1 MFAKVSYMSGMKK
14 KKQIGKFSKI
24 LVAIDGSKQSMDAG
38 YHAINMS
45 NKFNAE
51 LYAIHVV
58 KDPAYV
64 EMFSFGIYDLE
75 TPFQRKSSLGHISQ
89 NAKKWFDEIKAKAN
103 EKNIQLSKTELIGTS
118 TSVEAGIVDYA
129 EKNDIDLIVLGT
141 KGYSGIKKLLLGSVA
156 SAVLTYAHCPVMVI
170 R

>member
-1 MFAKVSYMSGMKK
+1 MQAKVSYMSTMET
-14 KKQIGKFSKI
+14 KKQIGTFSKI
-24 LVAIDGSKQSMDAG
+24 LVAIDGSRQSMDAG
-38 YHAINMS
+38 YYAIDMS

-64 EMFSFGIYDLE
+64 EMFSFGIYDVE
-75 TPFQRKSSLGHISQ
+75 TPFQRKSSLEHISQ
-89 NAKKWFDEIKAKAN
+89 KAKEWFDEIKAKAN
-103 EKNIQLSKTELIGTS
+103 EKNIQLSKAELIGTS
-118 TSVEAGIVDYA
+118 TSVEAAIVDYA
-129 EKNDIDLIVLGT
+129 EKNDIDLIFLGT

>member
-1 MFAKVSYMSGMKK
+1 MSFPGTE
-14 KKQIGKFSKI
+14 KQKGTFSKLLI
-24 LVAIDGSKQSMDAG
+24 AIDGSKESMDAA
-38 YHAINMS
+38 YYAINVS

-64 EMFSFGIYDLE
+64 EMFSFGIYDVE
-75 TPFQRKSSLGHISQ
+75 TPFQRKSSSEHISQ
-89 NAKKWFDEIKAKAN
+89 KAKEWFDEIKEKAN
-103 EKNIQLSKTELIGTS
+103 EKNIQLSKAELIGTS
-118 TSVEAGIVDYA
+118 TSVEGAIVNYA
-129 EKNDIDLIVLGT
+129 ERNNIDLIVLGT
-141 KGYSGIKKLLLGSVA
+141 KGYSGIKKLLLGSIA

>member
-1 MFAKVSYMSGMKK
+1 MSFPGTE
-14 KKQIGKFSKI
+14 KQKGTFSKLLI
-24 LVAIDGSKQSMDAG
+24 AIDGSKESMDAA
-38 YHAINMS
+38 YYAINVS

-64 EMFSFGIYDLE
+64 EMFSFGIYDVE
-75 TPFQRKSSLGHISQ
+75 TPFQRKSSLEHISQ
-89 NAKKWFDEIKAKAN
+89 KAKEWFDEIKEKAN
-103 EKNIQLSKTELIGTS
+103 EKNIQLSKAELIGTS
-118 TSVEAGIVDYA
+118 TSVEGAIVNYA
-129 EKNDIDLIVLGT
+129 ERNNIDLIVLGT
-141 KGYSGIKKLLLGSVA
+141 KGYSGIKKLLLGSIA

>member
-1 MFAKVSYMSGMKK
+1 MPIPGTE
-14 KKQIGKFSKI
+14 KQKGIFSKI
-24 LVAIDGSKQSMDAG
+24 LIAIDGSKQSMDASN
-38 YHAINMS
+38 YAINVS
-45 NKFNAE
+45 SKFNAG

-64 EMFSFGIYDLE
+64 EMFSFGIYDVE
-75 TPFQRKSSLGHISQ
+75 APFHRKSSLEHIIQ
-89 NAKKWFDEIKAKAN
+89 KAREWFDEIKVKAN
-103 EKNIQLSKTELIGTS
+103 EINIQLSKAELIATS
-118 TSVEAGIVDYA
+118 TSVEGAIVNYA
-129 EKNDIDLIVLGT
+129 ERNNIDLIVLGT

>member
-1 MFAKVSYMSGMKK
+1 MSTMET
-14 KKQIGKFSKI
+14 KKQIGTFSKI
-24 LVAIDGSKQSMDAG
+24 LVAIDGSRQSIDAA
-38 YHAINMS
+38 YYAINVS

-64 EMFSFGIYDLE
+64 EMFSFGIYDIE
-75 TPFQRKSSLGHISQ
+75 TPFHRKSSLEHIIQ
-89 NAKKWFDEIKAKAN
+89 KAKEWFNAIKEKAI
-103 EKNIQLSKTELIGTS
+103 EKNVRLSKAELIGTS
-118 TSVEAGIVDYA
+118 TSVEAAIIDYA
-129 EKNDIDLIVLGT
+129 EKNDIDLIVIGT
-141 KGYSGIKKLLLGSVA
+141 KGYSGIKKLLLGSIA

>member
-1 MFAKVSYMSGMKK
+1 MRMPLTETE
-14 KKQIGKFSKI
+14 KQIGPFSKI
-24 LVAIDGSKQSMDAG
+24 LVAIDGSKQSIDAA
-38 YHAINMS
+38 YYAIIVS
-45 NKFNAE
+45 NKFNSQ

-58 KDPAYV
+58 KDPAYM
-64 EMFSFGIYDLE
+64 EMFSFGIYDVE
-75 TPFQRKSSLGHISQ
+75 TPSHRKSSLEHLRQ
-89 NAKKWFDEIKAKAN
+89 KAKEWFDEIKVKAN
-103 EKNIQLSKTELIGTS
+103 EKNIQLSKAELVGTS
-118 TSVEAGIVDYA
+118 ESVEAAIVDYA

>member
-1 MFAKVSYMSGMKK
+1 MSTMET
-14 KKQIGKFSKI
+14 KKQIGTFSKI
-24 LVAIDGSKQSMDAG
+24 LVAIDGSRQSIDAA
-38 YHAINMS
+38 YYAINVS

-64 EMFSFGIYDLE
+64 EMFSFRIYDVE
-75 TPFQRKSSLGHISQ
+75 TPFHRKSSLEHIRQ
-89 NAKKWFDEIKAKAN
+89 KTKEWFDEIKAKAN
-103 EKNIQLSKTELIGTS
+103 EKNIQLSKAELIGTS
-118 TSVEAGIVDYA
+118 TSVEAAIVDYA
-129 EKNDIDLIVLGT
+129 EKNNIDLIVLGT

-156 SAVLTYAHCPVMVI
+156 SAVLTYAHCPVMVK

>member
-1 MFAKVSYMSGMKK
+1 MSFPGTE
-14 KKQIGKFSKI
+14 KQKGTFSKLLI
-24 LVAIDGSKQSMDAG
+24 AIDGSKESMDAA
-38 YHAINMS
+38 YYAINVS

-64 EMFSFGIYDLE
+64 EMFSFGIYDVE
-75 TPFQRKSSLGHISQ
+75 TPFQRKSSLEHISQ
-89 NAKKWFDEIKAKAN
+89 KAKEWFDEIKEKAN
-103 EKNIQLSKTELIGTS
+103 EKNIQLSRAELIGTS
-118 TSVEAGIVDYA
+118 TSVEGAIVNYA
-129 EKNDIDLIVLGT
+129 ERNNIDLIVLGT
-141 KGYSGIKKLLLGSVA
+141 KGYSGIKKLLLGSIA

>member
-1 MFAKVSYMSGMKK
+1 MET
-14 KKQIGKFSKI
+14 KKQIGTFSKI
-24 LVAIDGSKQSMDAG
+24 LVAIDGSRQSMDAG
-38 YHAINMS
+38 YYAIDMS

-51 LYAIHVV
+51 LYV

-64 EMFSFGIYDLE
+64 EMFSFGIYDVE
-75 TPFQRKSSLGHISQ
+75 TPFQRKSSLEHISQ
-89 NAKKWFDEIKAKAN
+89 KAKEWFDEIKAKAN